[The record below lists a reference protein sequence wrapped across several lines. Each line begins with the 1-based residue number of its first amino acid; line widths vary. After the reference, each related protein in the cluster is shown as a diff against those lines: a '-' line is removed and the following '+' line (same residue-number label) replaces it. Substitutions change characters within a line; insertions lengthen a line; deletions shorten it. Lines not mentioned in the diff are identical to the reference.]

1 MHNTSNPHTSHQ
13 SPLHSLPTVPNWRLS
28 LYFNVTL
35 EVIRMYSSQGQS
47 KKFQAKLFRSG
58 VLTRSH
64 RFENENPWVLPY
76 NQMATSRKGEE
87 CLGMVLAQRT
97 HGGRQ
102 CSYIFRE
109 SLGKYLPNQ
118 TAGELVG
125 IQTQVLLSLVLCVGF
140 PFWLVILWQLFPG
153 LLSLF
158 RCPRNDG

>member
-1 MHNTSNPHTSHQ
+1 MHNTSNLYTSHQ
-13 SPLHSLPTVPNWRLS
+13 SPLHSLPMVPNWRLS
-28 LYFNVTL
+28 LYFNGTWE
-35 EVIRMYSSQGQS
+35 EVIRMYSFQGQS

-64 RFENENPWVLPY
+64 RFENENPWVLLH

-102 CSYIFRE
+102 CSCIFRE

-118 TAGELVG
+118 TAGDLVG

-140 PFWLVILWQLFPG
+140 PFRLVSLWQLFHG
-153 LLSLF
+153 
-158 RCPRNDG
+158 